1 MLSLLWIRTSPSS
14 DRSVLRLRWLWTV
27 WSNARGSSW
36 LHQTG
41 LLFAEQGIWTCD
53 DREKIQI
60 TSDTEDGNHV
70 TVTGRSLESILD
82 RRIVWGQKLLSGN
95 LQNGIKTLLNENVIS
110 PSDSNRKIPNFIFK
124 ESTDPA
130 ITKLKLEAQYTGDN
144 LYDVIQK
151 ICEEQGIGFKITL
164 NDEKQFVFE
173 LYAGS
178 DRSYDQTENPTLYF
192 HRNSRTS
199 SIVTTSNLKL
209 RWRQWPWLVE
219 KVRAPI
225 EDILRLVVALVW
237 IAENCLRTL
246 VTFLQMLEAMMRW
259 PMPSIWHSCSKEEK
273 KSLLKMWAL
282 PHSRRNRNNYH
293 VPVWKRFL

>member
-1 MLSLLWIRTSPSS
+1 MSS
-14 DRSVLRLRWLWTV
+14 RKFARSRVSV
-27 WSNARGSSW
+27 S
-36 LHQTG
+36 
-41 LLFAEQGIWTCD
+41 
-53 DREKIQI
+53 
-60 TSDTEDGNHV
+60 
-70 TVTGRSLESILD
+70 RSLWMMKSSSYLSCMPVQID
-82 RRIVWGQKLLSGN
+82 HTIRRRI
-95 LQNGIKTLLNENVIS
+95 
-110 PSDSNRKIPNFIFK
+110 
-124 ESTDPA
+124 
-130 ITKLKLEAQYTGDN
+130 
-144 LYDVIQK
+144 
-151 ICEEQGIGFKITL
+151 
-164 NDEKQFVFE
+164 
-173 LYAGS
+173 
-178 DRSYDQTENPTLYF
+178 PTLYF

-282 PHSRRNRNNYH
+282 PHSREKQKQLSCSSMEKISLTGTLYRLRTNTDTRQKL
-293 VPVWKRFL
+293 VFLKLFVQKIRTVIPSIRLLRL